1 MVGAPVDVPSAS
13 KMTTVVVP
21 RARAAAR
28 RYPLALVATG
38 VVLYSTGPVMLQ
50 ASAVS
55 GPVFSFWRLW
65 MGVGTLGAVAVVQR
79 AMGAPW
85 PAPRAWRVAIWAG
98 VAFGLHQLLFFT
110 AIRMT
115 TVVDVSLMGA
125 LAPIVTA
132 VGARWMFAERPGRR
146 FWVWAAVAI
155 AGAALLALAASTS
168 PVGNAAGMTMALLNV
183 ICFAAFF
190 LLSKRGRDHL
200 PVVPFLLGTMT
211 VATCLVSTFIVVTGA
226 PALDVRGVDL
236 LLAAGVAV
244 GPGAVGHFVMT
255 WPLRYVPANIPPI
268 MRLAQPF
275 VAGALAWWLLA
286 EPLSLRHLLGG
297 ALVVAGA
304 AGTVLSG
311 DGRRLRADVERC
323 MRDHRCEPVPH
334 AGEAGQSV
342 ARSA

>member
-1 MVGAPVDVPSAS
+1 MTRVTTDVVSHG
-13 KMTTVVVP
+13 
-21 RARAAAR
+21 RAAAR
-28 RYPLALVATG
+28 RYPLVLVSVG

-79 AMGAPW
+79 ALGAPW
-85 PAPRAWRVAIWAG
+85 PLLRAWRVAVWAG
-98 VAFGLHQLLFFT
+98 VAFGMHQLLFFT

-115 TVVDVSLMGA
+115 TVVDVSLMNA

-132 VGARWMFAERPGRR
+132 VGARWMFGERPGPR
-146 FWVWAAVAI
+146 FWTWAAVAI
-155 AGAALLALAASTS
+155 AGAVLLALAAAAS
-168 PVGNAAGMTMALLNV
+168 PAGSAAGMTMALANV
-183 ICFAAFF
+183 VFFAAFF
-190 LLSKRGRDHL
+190 LLSKWGRDHL
-200 PVVPFLLGTMT
+200 PVAAFLLGTMS
-211 VATCLVSTFIVVTGA
+211 VAACVVSTFVLVTDA
-226 PALDVRGVDL
+226 PVLDVRGVDL
-236 LLAAGVAV
+236 LLAGGVAV

-275 VAGALAWWLLA
+275 VAGGLAWWLLA
-286 EPLSLRHLLGG
+286 EPLSLRHLVGG

-311 DGRRLRADVERC
+311 DGRRLRAD
-323 MRDHRCEPVPH
+323 
-334 AGEAGQSV
+334 AL
-342 ARSA
+342 RSAA

>member
-1 MVGAPVDVPSAS
+1 MGRAAHV
-13 KMTTVVVP
+13 TTAVVP

-28 RYPLALVATG
+28 RYPLVLIATG

-65 MGVGTLGAVAVVQR
+65 MGVGTLGAVALVQR

-85 PAPRAWRVAIWAG
+85 PALRAWRVAIWAG
-98 VAFGLHQLLFFT
+98 VAFGMHQLLFFS

-115 TVVDVSLMGA
+115 TVVDVSLTNA

-132 VGARWMFAERPGRR
+132 VGARWMFAERPGPR
-146 FWVWAAVAI
+146 FWAWAAVAI
-155 AGAALLALAASTS
+155 AGAVLLALAASTS
-168 PVGNAAGMTMALLNV
+168 PSGSAAGMTMALANV
-183 ICFAAFF
+183 VFFAAFF

-211 VATCLVSTFIVVTGA
+211 VAACVVSTFITVTDA
-226 PALDVRGVDL
+226 PAFDVRGVDL

-255 WPLRYVPANIPPI
+255 WPLRYVPASIPPI

-275 VAGALAWWLLA
+275 VAGGLAWWLLA
-286 EPLSLRHLLGG
+286 EPLSLRHLIGG
-297 ALVVAGA
+297 VLVVAGA

-311 DGRRLRADVERC
+311 DGRRLRAEAER
-323 MRDHRCEPVPH
+323 RVT
-334 AGEAGQSV
+334 
-342 ARSA
+342 

>member
-1 MVGAPVDVPSAS
+1 
-13 KMTTVVVP
+13 MTTAVVP

-28 RYPLALVATG
+28 RYPLVLIATG
-38 VVLYSTGPVMLQ
+38 VALYSTGPVMLQ

-55 GPVFSFWRLW
+55 GPVYSLWRLW
-65 MGVGTLGAVAVVQR
+65 MGVATLGAVVAAQR
-79 AMGAPW
+79 GMGAPW
-85 PAPRAWRVAIWAG
+85 PALRAWRVAIWAG
-98 VAFGLHQLLFFT
+98 VAFGMHQLLFFT
-110 AIRMT
+110 AIRLT

-132 VGARWMFAERPGRR
+132 VGARWMFAERPGPG
-146 FWVWAAVAI
+146 FWAWAVVAI
-155 AGAALLALAASTS
+155 VGAVLLAFAASTS
-168 PVGNAAGMTMALLNV
+168 TEGNAAGMSMALLNV
-183 ICFAAFF
+183 VAFAAFF

-211 VATCLVSTFIVVTGA
+211 VAACVVSTFIVVTGA

-275 VAGALAWWLLA
+275 VAGGLAWWLLA
-286 EPLSLRHLLGG
+286 EPLSLRHLVGG

-304 AGTVLSG
+304 AGTVLSR
-311 DGRRLRADVERC
+311 DGRRLRAAAASDVHDE
-323 MRDHRCEPVPH
+323 DAGSGH
-334 AGEAGQSV
+334 ADGTGQPV